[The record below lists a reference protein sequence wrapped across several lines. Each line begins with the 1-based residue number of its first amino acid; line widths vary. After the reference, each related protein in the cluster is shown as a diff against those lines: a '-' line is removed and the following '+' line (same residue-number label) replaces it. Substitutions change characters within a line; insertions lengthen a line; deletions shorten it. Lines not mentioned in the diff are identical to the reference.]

1 MTSLLDTFLSFVE
14 NGRTRVIFTSLSRIA
29 ELLVTAL
36 VDTLFRRSH
45 DCVRNL
51 LEEQRYA
58 SDEMSF
64 SNELIF
70 KQSNMSL
77 RQRNERNNE
86 SLMRR

>member
-1 MTSLLDTFLSFVE
+1 MTSLIDTFLSFVE

-36 VDTLFRRSH
+36 VDTLLRRSH

-64 SNELIF
+64 SNELVF
-70 KQSNMSL
+70 KTIKYVTASK
-77 RQRNERNNE
+77 E
-86 SLMRR
+86 